1 MIGIA
6 IVIKIFLANPIIVGG
21 VSFFKQNVAEPPA
34 PLGLLKTG
42 FQNFGHTFVTM
53 FLRDLYLFLWT
64 LLLIVPGIVKAY
76 SYRMVPYIL
85 AENPDM
91 PANEIITR
99 SREMMNGNKWQA
111 FVLDL
116 SFLGWILLGVITLGL
131 GIVFWTGPYI
141 QSTNAALYLKLKGQ
155 QVDPARRKAQTEK
168 GARKAPFPCLPA
180 RGRRRAFPLAIPAD
194 FVYNPSAAGH
204 RPPDHRASERKS
216 PVIQRNIAVASRE
229 GVDIHGGLPKRS

>member
-1 MIGIA
+1 MWSISEVKTIGKSSFKANYWPCVLVAFLMSLFTGVYSASARGQSQQLSSGASGSLSSEEQIAIAIGIFIAGLVVIGIA

-85 AENPDM
+85 AENPEM

-116 SFLGWILLGVITLGL
+116 SFLGWILLGAITLGL

-155 QVDPARRKAQTEK
+155 QV
-168 GARKAPFPCLPA
+168 
-180 RGRRRAFPLAIPAD
+180 
-194 FVYNPSAAGH
+194 
-204 RPPDHRASERKS
+204 
-216 PVIQRNIAVASRE
+216 
-229 GVDIHGGLPKRS
+229 